1 MTMQRRLL
9 IPVVLVAA
17 AAAVAVAYLRH
28 DHGPPHYTGFVE
40 GEERVLRSEVVGR
53 ILEVK
58 YGEGDLVPANEPVA
72 ILDSRD
78 IVTRIESKR
87 HEIDVI
93 DADIETQ
100 RERISLTENTWT
112 RDQSAHEAALSEAE
126 SAANLAEKTYTRE
139 RALQKSGASTG
150 QLLDEARS
158 KREQAAG
165 ALERT
170 KQLLAGVQA
179 QEKTIDVARLE
190 LATLEQKREMAASQ
204 LAELEVLQSK
214 YVIRAPAAATVV
226 QTQFAWSGELAQ
238 PGSAIVSVLDPAD
251 KYVQVYVPV
260 ADVGRIQVGER
271 VEIELDS
278 LPKERIS
285 GEISFIADKA
295 NFTPEKIETR
305 SDRLGQVYR
314 VKVRVLERVAELKPG
329 TEGNVYIVEGGAK
342 RDSATAD
349 SEDRA
354 SP

>member
-1 MTMQRRLL
+1 MTMQRKLL
-9 IPVVLVAA
+9 IPILIVVALVLAG
-17 AAAVAVAYLRH
+17 VAYMRH
-28 DHGPPHYTGFVE
+28 DGGPSHYTGFVE

-53 ILEVK
+53 IREVK
-58 YGEGDLVPANEPVA
+58 YAEGDLVAANEPIA
-72 ILDSRD
+72 ILDDED
-78 IVTRIESKR
+78 IVAKIESKR

-112 RDQSAHEAALSEAE
+112 RDQSAHEAALREAA
-126 SAANLAEKTYTRE
+126 SAADLADKTYARE
-139 RALQKSGASTG
+139 RALQKNGASNA

-165 ALERT
+165 ALERS
-170 KQLLAGVQA
+170 KQLLGGVQA
-179 QEKTIDVARLE
+179 EEKTIEVARLE
-190 LATLEQKREMAASQ
+190 LATLQQKRAMAASQ
-204 LAELEVLQSK
+204 LAELEVTRSK
-214 YVIRAPAAATVV
+214 YVIRAPASATVV
-226 QTQFAWSGELAQ
+226 QTQFAWPGELAQ
-238 PGSAIVSVLDPAD
+238 PGSAIASVLDPAD

-260 ADVGRIQVGER
+260 TDVGRIRVGER

-278 LPKERIS
+278 APGSRIE

-329 TEGNVYIVEGGAK
+329 TEGNVYLVEGGAK
-342 RDSATAD
+342 SDSATA
-349 SEDRA
+349 EAEERA